1 MFEVIRE
8 IVESEV
14 RKINIAEVGE
24 VTSIFPHSSDSD
36 KDNYECNVKL
46 KYKEL
51 ELRKVPVATQHIG
64 LANTPNVGDLVLIT
78 FVNGNINAPV
88 IIGRLYTD
96 EDRPPVHKEEEI
108 VYIPSYSKSSDL
120 RRLHMKLP
128 SGLVLSV
135 TDDDVTVEAGK
146 TKLKISRDG
155 DIAVESG
162 GNISISASGDFSV
175 NANKITIESK
185 ADLTCNAGGPGS
197 FQSKDTL
204 IYSDAKLAI
213 SGDPIE
219 VTSGT
224 EAKISGTMI
233 GVESSGQLTMK
244 GAQAQIE
251 ASGPLSINGALT
263 EVKASGPLTL
273 QGSLI
278 RIG

>member
-1 MFEVIRE
+1 MSSMYEVIQK

-108 VYIPSYSKSSDL
+108 LYIPSYSKSSDL
-120 RRLHMKLP
+120 RRIHMKLP
-128 SGLVLSV
+128 SGLTLSV
-135 TDDDVTVEAGK
+135 TDEDVNLEAGN
-146 TKLKISRDG
+146 TTVKIKRDG
-155 DIAVESG
+155 DIE
-162 GNISISASGDFSV
+162 IQ
-175 NANKITIESK
+175 SK
-185 ADLTCNAGGPGS
+185 AKIDIKAEGDLSFSADNIKMESQNNMEIKAGQGEIKMESLKNMQLKAGTGDLSLAGVNFKAESQAAMQLKAQATAEITANAP
-197 FQSKDTL
+197 
-204 IYSDAKLAI
+204 
-213 SGDPIE
+213 
-219 VTSGT
+219 
-224 EAKISGTMI
+224 
-233 GVESSGQLTMK
+233 LTIK
-244 GAQAQIE
+244 GAIVN
-251 ASGPLSINGALT
+251 IN
-263 EVKASGPLTL
+263 S
-273 QGSLI
+273 
-278 RIG
+278 